1 MILPASLLASE
12 GVHGGRHPHS
22 IPTRVASA
30 EHWADSVGDILHF
43 QSHGSGT
50 CDSILPFTPLHVLP
64 DFVLALTSVCS
75 LDLVLAPGAPAT
87 AVLGGAAATGQMGG
101 R

>member
-1 MILPASLLASE
+1 MILPASPLAS
-12 GVHGGRHPHS
+12 GDVHGGRHPHPS
-22 IPTRVASA
+22 PTCVASA
-30 EHWADSVGDILHF
+30 EHWADSVSDILHW

-50 CDSILPFTPLHVLP
+50 RDSILPFTPLHVLP

-75 LDLVLAPGAPAT
+75 LDSVLAPGAPAT
-87 AVLGGAAATGQMGG
+87 AVLGGAAAAGQISG